1 MKTKPVVNHPLFNAL
16 SDKPPLWW
24 KKLISDREL
33 YVDVRKDNS
42 INVYYNGASFM
53 KLEYVSGAFRAKIHP
68 KFIPLDT
75 GDENIYFDFL
85 DGNIFLQTLK
95 SIEINNF
102 EESAIKSI
110 KERIKLINPTN
121 KSEKGKKL
129 CVIILCTARP
139 GLVRSPRIFHLNKK
153 IR

>member
-1 MKTKPVVNHPLFNAL
+1 MKMQLDIDHQLYNAL
-16 SDKPPLWW
+16 TDESPLWW
-24 KKLISDREL
+24 ENLKSDHEL
-33 YVDVRKDNS
+33 YIEVRKDNS

-53 KLEYVSGAFRAKIHP
+53 KLEYVSGAFRANIHP

-75 GDENIYFDFL
+75 GDEDIYFDFL

-102 EESAIKSI
+102 EESAIKAI

-121 KSEKGKKL
+121 KSEKGIQGKYIT
-129 CVIILCTARP
+129 VNH
-139 GLVRSPRIFHLNKK
+139 V
-153 IR
+153 